1 MDERLLTERACAAW
15 DIAASDAWVDT
26 AVACRSGVV
35 VGAESGSNSRV
46 AYLSAGSPI
55 EKVLGTGNEVLDR
68 SGAALS
74 ITELAHRLTSGEV
87 AALVATGSPSGKRP
101 EALGADALPSSFREY
116 RQGIRRANVQARFL
130 LRQIGLEE
138 VSSHRGAPSDLYH
151 AVAGM
156 WFKDLALC
164 TDPAMLLALGA
175 DRQRYVDE
183 LYEARASDRLPR
195 ALVRLH
201 GLGVRSYPRLVIV

>member
-101 EALGADALPSSFREY
+101 EALGADALPSSFVSIAKVFAERMC
-116 RQGIRRANVQARFL
+116 RRGFCCDRLGSKRCRRIAVLPRTSTTRSQACGLRTSRSAPIRRCCWL
-130 LRQIGLEE
+130 L
-138 VSSHRGAPSDLYH
+138 VPTDNATWTNCMKRGQVIA
-151 AVAGM
+151 
-156 WFKDLALC
+156 C
-164 TDPAMLLALGA
+164 
-175 DRQRYVDE
+175 
-183 LYEARASDRLPR
+183 
-195 ALVRLH
+195 LVRWSDFT
-201 GLGVRSYPRLVIV
+201 VLVFAAIRGW